1 MSKMFTAR
9 VIRNSEHKTYCE
21 IIKVKTG
28 LWVSLEKKMVV
39 IPIQEALNIFR
50 EIARINERIY
60 VYLAES
66 YPELD
71 FTRLDD
77 YVYKLINQD
86 HDFEE
91 ETALSCIGIIEGGSK
106 ARLYELG
113 IDMEEALELAAISD
127 SIEWK
132 LEALFSNS
140 ESFQ

>member
-9 VIRNSEHKTYCE
+9 VIRNSEQKTYCE
-21 IIKVKTG
+21 IIKVRTG

-50 EIARINERIY
+50 EIASINERIY
-60 VYLAES
+60 VYLAEN

-77 YVYKLINQD
+77 YVYKLINQE
-86 HDFEE
+86 HDIEE
-91 ETALSCIGIIEGGSK
+91 ETALSCIGIIEGGRK

-113 IDMEEALELAAISD
+113 FDKEEALELAAMTD
-127 SIEWK
+127 SVEWK
-132 LEALFSNS
+132 LEALFNNA